1 MRGLLLAAILSFP
14 TLVLAQNPAPQ
25 SARQALIEMFF
36 GTAPNHLER
45 HLPDVTKK
53 SFFRMSSSESQN
65 VLADLSSLSSQIKAS
80 GAKIETFDTG
90 PTILTVE
97 DKPTEDP
104 QRMNRLEVTVERDD
118 LVGDEDEIEL
128 ALHLPQE
135 LQAQALPITPH
146 IIFAMKTETD
156 RWRLTDVTVMVKFPL
171 ADPDFLK
178 SIEDTQRKKNEQ
190 MTLWAIRTIGA
201 AEDGYH
207 ARRGS
212 YACSLTGLS
221 AANKPAPEGGGVFD
235 PELATG
241 RKGGYVFAISGCD
254 GLHYKAVAE
263 PAIADSGQRAFCT
276 DERGAIRAS
285 ADGKA
290 TTCLAS
296 GEELDPKVYPQYRF
310 GSTD

>member
-1 MRGLLLAAILSFP
+1 MRGLLLALILSFS
-14 TLVLAQNPAPQ
+14 TLVMAQNPAPQ

-53 SFFRMSSSESQN
+53 SLLRMSSSESQN
-65 VLADLSSLSSQIKAS
+65 VLAQLSLLSSQIKAS
-80 GAKIETFDTG
+80 GEKIETFDTG
-90 PTILTVE
+90 TTILTLE
-97 DKPTEDP
+97 DKASQVP
-104 QRMNRLEVTVERDD
+104 QRMEVTVERDD

-135 LQAQALPITPH
+135 VKAQALPITPH
-146 IIFAMKTETD
+146 IIFAMKTEAD
-156 RWRLTDVTVMVKFPL
+156 RWRLTDITVMVKFPL

-178 SIEDTQRKKNEQ
+178 SIEDTQRSKNEQ
-190 MTLWAIRTIGA
+190 ITVWAMRTISV
-201 AEDGYH
+201 AEEGYH
-207 ARRGS
+207 SQRGT
-212 YACSLTGLS
+212 YACSLAGLS
-221 AANKPAPEGGGVFD
+221 NANRPASEGGGTFFD
-235 PELATG
+235 PELAAG

-290 TTCLAS
+290 TTCLSS
-296 GEELDPKVYPQYRF
+296 GEELDPKLYPQYRF